1 MTDDESSY
9 NYVIKIEET
18 ISSFF
23 SSLAIAIASFSTIA
37 SLIALIDS
45 DGIVVVQGNEVKIS
59 LAFIISVIA
68 LSFVLLLFS
77 CIILYLLGEVNND

>member
-23 SSLAIAIASFSTIA
+23 SSLAISIASFAIIA
-37 SLIALIDS
+37 TLLTAIDS
-45 DGIVVVQGNEVKIS
+45 DGRVVVQGNEVKWSWGFLGITIS
-59 LAFIISVIA
+59 LA
-68 LSFVLLLFS
+68 VLLLCVS
-77 CIILYLLGEVNND
+77 CFVLYILREVSND